1 MGRPFGEKL
10 ARGFA
15 PSVAQVLADQKANIR
30 AGGITTLTAMADA
43 GGLEHL
49 VPSFDKPLDANNPL
63 QRKELLGW
71 LEERFKDEEAV
82 SGLDLTG
89 LTSPVL
95 SCLEDRNAEVRKS
108 ATALLPVIISKA
120 GYGYVMDAVQ
130 KLKPASRSTV
140 LPIVEAARSSAVSS
154 VPAQSTRPT
163 STAPPSSSARPTSSV
178 PPKLQPSSSAPPPP
192 TAPPATRAPS
202 GGLRPTSKPLR
213 SAAPSPYDEPP
224 SAPPSAVPPRLAQPR
239 PRASI
244 SGLRAVASTS
254 RAPSTTSSSSPTSG
268 REPPFR
274 SSDPNPKVLRHRKET
289 GSMRWAI
296 EGTPRA
302 DQVEWLS
309 SQMASQI
316 SATLHAQLFSTDHSA
331 ERDFVAGL
339 TAMDECAKD
348 PMAAEQFDLDGDE
361 MRDRI
366 IANLDLIIK
375 YITLRIGMTST
386 TITVKC
392 LDLIDHFMPLLVQ
405 SGYKMSDYEANPLLT
420 CLISKVRSHCFL
432 VASTL
437 ADKLL
442 YRLEMGKKRFDNEF
456 ERSSNRFV
464 QSTRSVRSSQR
475 SSNKV
480 STTRML
486 EYEVNA
492 SKNSV
497 NSTLD
502 TESVSTLPLK
512 LFPRSL
518 LSSANPMRLLELPL
532 YTLSEP
538 STPLLDPTRLGRQSE
553 LSLRRIVRCSRS
565 D

>member
-1 MGRPFGEKL
+1 MSFLSADLSGPLKARITDSNKIIQLIALDIVSRLASGMGRPFGEKL

-30 AGGITTLTAMADA
+30 AGGVSTLSAMADA

-120 GYGYVMDAVQ
+120 GYGFVMDAVQ

-154 VPAQSTRPT
+154 APAQPTRPT
-163 STAPPSSSARPTSSV
+163 STAPPPSSARPVSSAPTKPQPPSV
-178 PPKLQPSSSAPPPP
+178 PPPSAV
-192 TAPPATRAPS
+192 PPATRAPS

-213 SAAPSPYDEPP
+213 SAAPSSYDDPP

-244 SGLRAVASTS
+244 SGLRAVASTA
-254 RAPSTTSSSSPTSG
+254 RAPSSSSPTSG

-309 SQMASQI
+309 SQMAPQI
-316 SATLHAQLFSTDHSA
+316 STALHAQLFSTDHSA

-366 IANLDLIIK
+366 VGNLDLIIK

-420 CLISKVRSHCFL
+420 CLISKVRSI
-432 VASTL
+432 VAPLSCSHSLTRYSLGRRWERNDSTT
-437 ADKLL
+437 
-442 YRLEMGKKRFDNEF
+442 
-456 ERSSNRFV
+456 SSND
-464 QSTRSVRSSQR
+464 
-475 SSNKV
+475 
-480 STTRML
+480 L
-486 EYEVNA
+486 
-492 SKNSV
+492 
-497 NSTLD
+497 
-502 TESVSTLPLK
+502 
-512 LFPRSL
+512 
-518 LSSANPMRLLELPL
+518 
-532 YTLSEP
+532 
-538 STPLLDPTRLGRQSE
+538 
-553 LSLRRIVRCSRS
+553 
-565 D
+565 